1 MPPRGR
7 PTSPEARDRARTLA
21 VRLRALD
28 GGDARALAAARALVA
43 LEAGEAAEVVAALVD
58 LAAQGD
64 PVPVVAV
71 VRALDRG
78 AVLYEQRAALYEA
91 AAARGLP
98 EVAALLLAPA
108 PRIAWEPP
116 SDKPDPRLARL
127 TLGHKKAMAR
137 SHGDPDLLARL
148 AAEGEPVVVRELLR
162 NPRLTEDFAV
172 RLAARRPCRPET
184 LRCLYEDRRWRARP
198 RVAAALAHNP
208 YAETEIALKLLPALA
223 ARDLPRLAEDGA
235 VHALVR
241 AAAARL
247 LELREGP
254 PRGGEDGEP

>member
-7 PTSPEARDRARTLA
+7 PTPPQARARARALA
-21 VRLRALD
+21 GRLRALD
-28 GGDARALAAARALVA
+28 GGAARVLAAARALAA
-43 LEAGEAAEVVAALVD
+43 LEAAEAAEVVGALVD
-58 LAAQGD
+58 LATRGD
-64 PVPVVAV
+64 PVAVVAV
-71 VRALDRG
+71 VQALDRG
-78 AVLYEQRAALYEA
+78 AVAYEHRASLYEA
-91 AAARGLP
+91 AAARGLA
-98 EVAALLLAPA
+98 EVTALLLAPA
-108 PRIAWEPP
+108 PRIGWAPP
-116 SDKPDPRLARL
+116 ADKPDPRLARL

-137 SHGDPDLLARL
+137 SHRDPDLLARL

-208 YAETEIALKLLPALA
+208 YAETEIALKLLPALPA
-223 ARDLPRLAEDGA
+223 TALSRLAEDGA

-241 AAAARL
+241 AAAIRL
-247 LELREGP
+247 LELRGGP
-254 PRGGEDGEP
+254 SRDGEGGEA